1 MNKEQKKIHDS
12 LPWVEKYRPRN
23 IDIVSINSLIKNQI
37 KQMIN
42 NRHMPN
48 IILVGPPGVGKT
60 STIRCVA
67 KELYGK
73 YYNQMV
79 LEMNASDDRGIKIQ
93 ESINNFLKAYVHIK
107 DADTKVVA
115 PFKMVILDEAD
126 NMTDKAKHIISGV
139 LKHNND
145 SIRFAFTCNTKV
157 NIIPAIQSGCHIIN
171 YPPLSDKI
179 IKKRLE
185 EISCHENII
194 NSNTDKKTKKKI
206 TKGLDII
213 TTITN
218 GDMRHA
224 INMLQLTYNRFGIIS
239 EEKVYEIYDK
249 PHPSLSKEVIID
261 CCAENIGNAL
271 QKIINMRNQG
281 YSGTDIA
288 LGLMFALRI
297 DICNDIPINL
307 KIEFMKNISYAL
319 YNISKGLDSSLLQIS
334 ACIADMCATAKNLS
348 C

>member
-1 MNKEQKKIHDS
+1 MNKEQKKIYDS

-23 IDIVSINSLIKNQI
+23 IDIVSINPLIKKQI
-37 KQMIN
+37 KQMITN
-42 NRHMPN
+42 KYMPN

-73 YYNQMV
+73 YYNLMV
-79 LEMNASDDRGIKIQ
+79 LEMNASDDRGIKVQ
-93 ESINNFLKAYVHIK
+93 ESISNFLKAYVHIK
-107 DADTKVVA
+107 DIDIKTVA

-126 NMTDKAKHIISGV
+126 NMTDKAKHIISGF

-145 SIRFAFTCNTKV
+145 RIRFAFTCNTKV

-171 YPPLSDKI
+171 YPPLSNKI

-185 EISCHENII
+185 EISIHENII
-194 NSNTDKKTKKKI
+194 NNDTDKKTKKHI

-213 TTITN
+213 TSITN

-224 INMLQLTYNRFGIIS
+224 INMLQLTYNRFGSIS
-239 EEKVYEIYDK
+239 EANVYEIYDK
-249 PHPSLSKEVIID
+249 PHPTLSKEIIVE
-261 CCAENIGNAL
+261 CCSENISMAL

-288 LGLMFALRI
+288 MGLMFALRI
-297 DICNDIPINL
+297 DICNDIPIQL
-307 KIEFMKNISYAL
+307 KIEFMKNISYAM

-334 ACIADMCATAKNLS
+334 ACIADMCETAKKLS
-348 C
+348 

>member
-1 MNKEQKKIHDS
+1 MNKERKKIYDS

-23 IDIVSINSLIKNQI
+23 IDIVNIDSLIKKQI
-37 KQMIN
+37 KHMIHN
-42 NRHMPN
+42 KYMPN

-67 KELYGK
+67 KKMYHK
-73 YYNQMV
+73 YYKYMV
-79 LEMNASDDRGIKIQ
+79 LEMNASDDRGIKVQ
-93 ESINNFLKAYVHIK
+93 ETINNFLKVYVHIK
-107 DADTKVVA
+107 DADKQNVA

-126 NMTDKAKHIISGV
+126 NMTDKAKHIIAAF
-139 LKHNND
+139 LKHNSD
-145 SIRFAFTCNTKV
+145 TLRFAFTCNTKV
-157 NIIPAIQSGCHIIN
+157 NIIPAIQSCCHIIK
-171 YPPLSDKI
+171 YPPLSIKI
-179 IKKRLE
+179 IKNRLQ
-185 EISCHENII
+185 EICNYEKII
-194 NSNTDKKTKKKI
+194 DSKTDKKTLKEI
-206 TKGLDII
+206 NKGIDVI

-218 GDMRHA
+218 GDMRQS
-224 INMLQLTYNRFGIIS
+224 INMLQLTYNRFNKIS
-239 EEKVYEIYDK
+239 DTHVYEIYDK
-249 PHPSLSKEVIID
+249 PHPSQSKEIIVD
-261 CCAENIGNAL
+261 CCSENIGSAL

-297 DICNDIPINL
+297 DICNDIPIHL

-334 ACIADMCATAKNLS
+334 ACIADMCSTAKRLS